1 MRVASATD
9 WEIALAR
16 NLRTSAWASWA
27 CSGVATLPVPIAQ
40 TGSYA
45 ITIFLR
51 LDQLRVRATSTSYI
65 LPVFLL
71 KELDNR
77 LELTAAHFIGL
88 VGLALREGLA
98 DAEDDAQAGIES
110 GTSLLGDDLV
120 GLMEECPALGVAGE
134 YVWDTG
140 VVELSRSGE
149 RRSVLQITAL
159 EKILRGSCCP

>member
-1 MRVASATD
+1 
-9 WEIALAR
+9 
-16 NLRTSAWASWA
+16 
-27 CSGVATLPVPIAQ
+27 LPVPIAQ

-51 LDQLRVRATSTSYI
+51 LDQLRVRATSTCRI

-88 VGLALREGLA
+88 VGLALRKGLA
-98 DAEDDAQAGIES
+98 NAEDDAQASIKS
-110 GTSLLGDDLV
+110 GTSLLSDDLV
-120 GLMEECPALGVAGE
+120 GLMEESPALGVAGE

-149 RRSVLQITAL
+149 RRLVL
-159 EKILRGSCCP
+159 